1 MKLDVSQGQKEVAK
15 GEKAMV
21 PINIHLFARAQFE
34 FRIKYAQVID
44 IDMVGTCGSKQ
55 AKEPNNYELCTLY
68 SQYIR

>member
-1 MKLDVSQGQKEVAK
+1 MLSNGCFKYSSKEEKTNVKLDVSQGQKEVAK

-44 IDMVGTCGSKQ
+44 IDMV
-55 AKEPNNYELCTLY
+55 
-68 SQYIR
+68 